1 MSLSAMSSVP
11 MPCGSTCEEAPEDAR
26 GRAEE
31 RRPVPVP
38 CCLDGLGDGVADS
51 EVAGGEVVAPHL
63 EHLRTNQDSFI
74 VSSE

>member
-31 RRPVPVP
+31 RRPGERAAVRPRAASRKRNGKGR
-38 CCLDGLGDGVADS
+38 LLRRGGS
-51 EVAGGEVVAPHL
+51 ERGWNERKKRIL
-63 EHLRTNQDSFI
+63 L
-74 VSSE
+74 